1 MSAGVAYAEPLP
13 PDGVAAK
20 HYTDQEPPVPAWD
33 ALALASVVRN
43 RHAVRD
49 ATPQPAAGPPLTRR
63 QGRRQPLPGH
73 GSRRALFSG
82 RGT

>member
-1 MSAGVAYAEPLP
+1 MIAGVAYAEPLP
-13 PDGVAAK
+13 LDGVAAK

-33 ALALASVVRN
+33 ALALASVARN
-43 RHAVRD
+43 RTSCGRCA
-49 ATPQPAAGPPLTRR
+49 ATCRMARLTCR